1 MTYDEFIAALEK
13 AVDVDPGT
21 FKSGKVLDDIVE
33 WDSLAVLE
41 YQALADEELGLD
53 LEAEQVHFCK
63 TFDDL
68 MALVADRLDG

>member
-1 MTYDEFIAALEK
+1 MTRDEFIAALEK
-13 AVDVDPGT
+13 VVDVEPGT

-33 WDSLAVLE
+33 WDSLAVIE
-41 YQALADEELGLD
+41 YQMLADEELGLD

-68 MALVADRLDG
+68 LALVADRFDS